1 MYAVACLKFVDV
13 CFGFAGWAAVGT
25 TFSSYYSLGYNVMAL
40 VAGTVTV
47 LVLSDI
53 WVPILFYF
61 VIRMIRKHDKLVGRL
76 QESEESDDSEL
87 DEFDIRNNEKAIK
100 NGREMRYRNLNQ
112 GFMKPFKSK
121 YSVGSSSSEGDD
133 LSSSSDEEEGRR
145 PRKKK
150 KDTMGYAEDDDYSS
164 RVSKTPSLNISVGM
178 AMGDSDDNNN
188 DDEGNVDVDE
198 DNEGEQEYLDEA
210 NRLTSPGPLP
220 LRQSRSPAG
229 GLMSPNLMPA
239 AHGWGRHNKVSAASF
254 SPGKGSWGQATSDA
268 SQIKKSAQLKVSFE
282 EVGPSTN
289 KHPKPHSAMKLP
301 PLDTS
306 HGLSSPSPTKGRPP
320 FVPKLQLSTV
330 PSPTGPKNVS
340 HAMLTFGDFRF
351 NFP

>member
-1 MYAVACLKFVDV
+1 
-13 CFGFAGWAAVGT
+13 
-25 TFSSYYSLGYNVMAL
+25 
-40 VAGTVTV
+40 
-47 LVLSDI
+47 
-53 WVPILFYF
+53 
-61 VIRMIRKHDKLVGRL
+61 
-76 QESEESDDSEL
+76 
-87 DEFDIRNNEKAIK
+87 
-100 NGREMRYRNLNQ
+100 MRYRNLNQ

-150 KDTMGYAEDDDYSS
+150 KDTMGYADDDDYSS

-198 DNEGEQEYLDEA
+198 DNEGEQEYFDEA

-330 PSPTGPKNVS
+330 PSPTGPKNVR
-340 HAMLTFGDFRF
+340 HAMLTFRDFRF